1 MCARAHWSYN
11 NILHQ
16 IFLLCLENINNFTY
30 KKIKFLDFF
39 DILCYNIIKQANIEK
54 LSARRVRT
62 RAIPEVSVDRV
73 LTGDNRDYYFD
84 RKENIKGS
92 VATQHY
98 HSSYELYY
106 MKSGKCSYFIHN
118 RSYDVVSG
126 DVILIPTGI
135 IHRTNYGNK
144 PHSRLLINF
153 QEDFV
158 SSEILNE
165 VLSLGYL
172 YRNKNLSNMIEEI
185 FSLIEAEYTRNDSI
199 TPHALRIYTEQIL
212 LLMIRNTNTKK
223 QEKDGNAIVEH
234 TMRYIQQNYAADI
247 KLSAV
252 AKLMNVSPEHLSRIF
267 KKETSFGFSEYLTLY
282 RLQRA
287 EYILINEPGRAI
299 CDIAYACG
307 FNDSNYFSYKF
318 KEQYEISPSKARGDL
333 TIRNVSF

>member
-1 MCARAHWSYN
+1 MDSG
-11 NILHQ
+11 LKV
-16 IFLLCLENINNFTY
+16 ENH
-30 KKIKFLDFF
+30 
-39 DILCYNIIKQANIEK
+39 
-54 LSARRVRT
+54 
-62 RAIPEVSVDRV
+62 
-73 LTGDNRDYYFD
+73 DYYFD
-84 RKENIKGS
+84 KKENIMGS

-98 HSSYELYY
+98 HNAFELYY
-106 MKSGKCSYFIHN
+106 MKSGKCSYFIHD

-153 QEDFV
+153 QEDYV
-158 SSEILNE
+158 SSEVLNE

-185 FSLIEAEYTRNDSI
+185 FSLIEQEYKRCDSI

-223 QEKDGNAIVEH
+223 QERDGNAIVEQ

-287 EYILINEPGRAI
+287 EHILMNEPGRAI

-307 FNDSNYFSYKF
+307 FNDSNYFSYRF
-318 KEQYEISPSKARGDL
+318 KEQYGISPTKARGGVNAIN
-333 TIRNVSF
+333 IRV

>member
-1 MCARAHWSYN
+1 MNRS
-11 NILHQ
+11 
-16 IFLLCLENINNFTY
+16 
-30 KKIKFLDFF
+30 
-39 DILCYNIIKQANIEK
+39 II
-54 LSARRVRT
+54 
-62 RAIPEVSVDRV
+62 D
-73 LTGDNRDYYFD
+73 DNCCCYFD

-98 HSSYELYY
+98 HSSFELYY
-106 MKSGKCSYFIHN
+106 MKSGKCSYFIHD
-118 RSYDVVSG
+118 RSYDVFSG
-126 DVILIPTGI
+126 DVILIPAGI

-153 QEDFV
+153 KEDFI
-158 SSEILNE
+158 SSDILKE

-172 YRNKNLSNMIEEI
+172 YRNKNLSNVIEDI
-185 FSLIEAEYTRNDSI
+185 FAVIEDEYRRNDAI
-199 TPHALRIYTEQIL
+199 TPTALRVYIEQIL

-223 QEKDGNAIVEH
+223 QERDGNAVVEQ

-287 EYILINEPGRAI
+287 EYILTNEPGRAI

-307 FNDSNYFSYKF
+307 FNDSNYFSYRF
-318 KEQYEISPSKARGDL
+318 KEQYGVSPSKVRGGDITSNGRAL
-333 TIRNVSF
+333 ESL